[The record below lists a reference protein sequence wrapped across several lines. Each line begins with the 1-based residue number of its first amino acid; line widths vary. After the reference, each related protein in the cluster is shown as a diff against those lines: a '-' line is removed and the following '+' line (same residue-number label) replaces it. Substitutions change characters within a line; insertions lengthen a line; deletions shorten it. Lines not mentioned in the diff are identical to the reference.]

1 MTTLEIGRRLV
12 ELCSTGRTLE
22 ALDTLYAKDAV
33 SVEAVASP
41 NFPQVTEG
49 LAAVRGKN
57 EWWYAN
63 NEVHRG
69 EIKGPFPHG
78 NRFALFFG
86 FDVTAKAGPMAGQ
99 RMQMEEVG
107 LYTVEDGK
115 IVREEFFYSV
125 E

>member
-78 NRFALFFG
+78 DRFALFFG

>member
-78 NRFALFFG
+78 DRFALSFG

>member
-78 NRFALFFG
+78 DRFA
-86 FDVTAKAGPMAGQ
+86 
-99 RMQMEEVG
+99 
-107 LYTVEDGK
+107 
-115 IVREEFFYSV
+115 
-125 E
+125 